1 MSKVQNPNSNLI
13 QLHDLKFRPMIS
25 AAKIKRRVREIGS
38 ALSEDFAGKNPIFI
52 PILNGAFMFAADL
65 VRAFRG
71 DCELAFVQLKSY
83 SGTGSTGEVRMILDI
98 ERAKIEGRHLIL
110 VEDILDSGRTLHHFL
125 QHLAIQKPASIS
137 TVVLLRKPAAVEFP
151 IEVRQLGFDIENKF
165 VVGYGLDYDDL
176 GRNLPSIF
184 VLSDLD

>member
-1 MSKVQNPNSNLI
+1 MSNVKSPKPKVKLV

-25 AAKIKRRVREIGS
+25 AAKIKRRIREIGS
-38 ALSEDFAGKNPIFI
+38 ALSQDFEGKKPVFI

-65 VRAFRG
+65 VREFRG

-83 SGTGSTGEVRMILDI
+83 AGTGSTGEVRVVLDI

-125 QHLAIQKPASIS
+125 QHLAAQNPASIS
-137 TVVLLRKPAAVEFP
+137 TVVLLRKPAAVQFP

-184 VLSDLD
+184 VLSE